1 MQPQQLAVHRARFV
15 DYTPGNITALSFSH
29 QSSMKSRLTP
39 SDLRLAIGRS
49 NGDIEIW
56 NPRNNWA
63 QEFLIHGGKD
73 RSIEG
78 LCWSNISGEPLRLFS
93 IGGST
98 VVTEWDL
105 TTGLPLKNYD
115 CNAGVIWSLA
125 INKSQNK
132 LSVGCD
138 NGTVVIIDISGG
150 PGVLEHDTIL
160 TRQES
165 RILSVTWNND
175 DYVIGG
181 CSDGKIRVW
190 NVIQGNLERG
200 KLLHTMKVDKAK
212 RESTLVWSVLYLPLK
227 NQIVSGDST
236 GSVKFWD
243 FQYATLLQTF
253 NPHNADVLCLT
264 TDATNST
271 VFSAGVDRKIFQFS
285 HHDTKKW
292 VNSSNRLLHGNDI
305 RSIASYQSNGA
316 DFLVSGGLEKT
327 FVITSLS
334 SFAHG
339 NYRKMPFV
347 NAYNKNV
354 LINETQRL
362 VVMWENNKTVKIWRV
377 GQDTDEN
384 IEQNYKLV
392 CKLTLKD
399 EENITTCAMSP
410 DGQVLIVGRSS
421 NTKVFFLQPINNDT
435 KLKVTKLDNDLLL
448 KTGSKLIKFID
459 NSQVVVCTHDD
470 TLFKLDLESDEDEEM
485 NELEISDL
493 SKTKSS
499 IKVPYLNKIN
509 HIDACKDF
517 IIVSRVCGA
526 VDVVSLSTG
535 HYKSLVRL
543 MNSITVVKINENK
556 STVIVMTADNK
567 IYELNVDI
575 ESLNKETKLNIETSS
590 TDKEEAEAEDVDMEN
605 DDDDASEGIFTQWSK
620 NNVDNLPKRIQTLNE
635 KCNGI
640 FIDQTNSNL
649 VWFWGSTW
657 LFRLDFSVD
666 LPLKNTKKTKK
677 RSREGLTI
685 TDGSNFMDSKQ
696 RNNVDE
702 DDEDED
708 DDDDEDID
716 MDTNILPHA
725 SKNENADQ
733 NRAKSESQVFYFND
747 KYKPNLCVGYIGKN
761 ELITVERP
769 MVMVKSAKAFDLPK
783 LVF

>member
-1 MQPQQLAVHRARFV
+1 MPSQQLAVHRARFV

-105 TTGLPLKNYD
+105 ATGLPLKNYD

-125 INKSQNK
+125 INNSQNK

-165 RILSVTWNND
+165 RILSVTWND
-175 DYVIGG
+175 DNYVIGG
-181 CSDGKIRVW
+181 CSDGRIRVW
-190 NVIQGNLERG
+190 NVMQGNLERG

-264 TDATNST
+264 SDATNSN

-354 LINETQRL
+354 LVNGTQRF
-362 VVMWENNKTVKIWRV
+362 VVMWENNKLIKVWRV
-377 GQDTDEN
+377 GQDRDEN
-384 IEQNYKLV
+384 IEHNYKLV

-421 NTKVFFLQPINNDT
+421 NTKVFFLQPTNNGN
-435 KLKVTKLDNDLLL
+435 KLKITKLDNDLLL

-459 NSQVVVCTHDD
+459 NSQVVICTHDD
-470 TLFKLDLESDEDEEM
+470 ILFKLDLESDEDEEM
-485 NELEISDL
+485 DELKISDL
-493 SKTKSS
+493 PKTKSS

-509 HIDACKDF
+509 HIDACKDYV
-517 IIVSRVCGA
+517 IVSRACGA

-535 HYKSLVRL
+535 NNKSLVRL
-543 MNSITVVKINENK
+543 MNSITVIKINEKK

-567 IYELNVDI
+567 VYELNVNVEALNKDSNQKKQDETNEDEDI
-575 ESLNKETKLNIETSS
+575 EM
-590 TDKEEAEAEDVDMEN
+590 EEDF
-605 DDDDASEGIFTQWSK
+605 SEGVFTQWSK
-620 NNVDNLPKRIQTLNE
+620 NNVDNLPKRIQTLKE

-640 FIDQTNSNL
+640 IIDQSNPNL
-649 VWFWGSTW
+649 IWFWGSTW
-657 LFRLDFSVD
+657 ISRLDFSVD
-666 LPLKNTKKTKK
+666 LPLKNTKKSKK

-685 TDGSNFMDSKQ
+685 TDESNFMDSKQ
-696 RNNVDE
+696 RNDE

-708 DDDDEDID
+708 DEDDID
-716 MDTNILPHA
+716 MDNLNDILPHS
-725 SKNENADQ
+725 SKNENTDQ

-747 KYKPNLCVGYIGKN
+747 KYKPNLCVNFIGTN

-769 MVMVKSAKAFDLPK
+769 MVMVKSSKAFDLPK